1 MDNQVEGL
9 DDYLKKLDMVQKKAP
24 ARIMDELDKEAKTIV
39 RSYRKMIKVNAQEN
53 PKKKRNHL
61 RNGMKY
67 TETEKKQGEYEKGVF
82 NDSKKAPHY
91 HLVEH
96 GHKLVKGKRGRKG
109 EPSQQRVIGQV
120 KGKKYFFKTFTTLI
134 PKIEKDR
141 EKLLNKAFK
150 ELS

>member
-67 TETEKKQGEYEKGVF
+67 TETEKKQG
-82 NDSKKAPHY
+82 PHY